1 MDFMIK
7 IKRLACLALPFM
19 LIFMLGCAGVTST
32 KKQDSTTLVTQ
43 LFFKPDNCDA
53 IALDNFNRIKH
64 LDPNLFGNQRLPG
77 SKPNPE
83 ENAEEFHSGITRL
96 ETERETCH
104 YRNAMIG
111 AYTYES
117 VLLQV
122 PIPTEKSLL
131 DENTAYTSSLHECDY
146 ITDATTGQTLD
157 FSEYIK
163 KVTVPIP
170 ILSTHLRNS
179 CITDRASIVVHAMVA
194 SDRIKRKQANGTPNP
209 DFRSEVDM
217 AIAIECKP
225 LDSATQY
232 VSVSRLLG
240 NVPYELCTGKVYS
253 GLTSPAT
260 IG

>member
-7 IKRLACLALPFM
+7 IKRLACPALPFM
-19 LIFMLGCAGVTST
+19 LILMLGCAGVTST
-32 KKQDSTTLVTQ
+32 KEQHSTTLVTQ
-43 LFFKPDNCDA
+43 LFFNPDNCDA
-53 IALDNFNRIKH
+53 IALDNFNIIKK

-77 SKPNPE
+77 STPNPD

-122 PIPTEKSLL
+122 SIPTDESLL
-131 DENTAYTSSLHECDY
+131 DENTAYLSSKHECDY
-146 ITDATTGQTLD
+146 ITDATTGQRLD
-157 FSEYIK
+157 FSEYIR

-179 CITDRASIVVHAMVA
+179 CITDRASIIVHAMVA
-194 SDRIKRKQANGTPNP
+194 ADRIKRKKANGTPNP
-209 DFRSEVDM
+209 NFRSEVDG
-217 AIAIECKP
+217 AIGIECGP
-225 LDSATQY
+225 LKSVTQY

-240 NVPYELCTGKVYS
+240 KVPYELCTGKVYS